1 MGSKERRERERGEL
15 RGLIMDAAR
24 EMLAREG
31 YEAISM
37 RKLADAIEYSPTAI
51 YAYFTDKEELFR
63 QICMDDFDRFNASQT
78 SAIEEP
84 DPVKRIRLVGE
95 MYVRFAVEHP
105 NHFRRMFLDP
115 PHVSLSQEQLA
126 RRGDPSHDGY
136 AFFRGTVA
144 EAVAAGRFVPKLG
157 NDIDLITQTLW
168 AAVHGIAAILVVHG
182 DDDSWVK
189 LKPPEQLTQ
198 TMLDTVLV
206 TMLVPEPT
214 PVAQTPAETQKTHR
228 TNR

>member
-63 QICMDDFDRFNASQT
+63 QICMDDFDRFHANQA
-78 SAIEEP
+78 SAIQEP
-84 DPVKRIRLVGE
+84 DPAKRIRLVGE
-95 MYVRFAVEHP
+95 MYIRFAVEHP

-115 PHVSLSQEQLA
+115 PRVSLSEEQLA
-126 RRGDPSHDGY
+126 RRGDPSQDGY
-136 AFFRGTVA
+136 AFFRNTVA
-144 EAVAAGRFVPKLG
+144 EAVAAGRFVPELG

-168 AAVHGIAAILVVHG
+168 AAVHGVAAILVVHG
-182 DDDSWVK
+182 GNDSWVK
-189 LKPPEQLTQ
+189 LKPVEQLTQ
-198 TMLDTVLV
+198 TMLDTVLA
-206 TMLVPEPT
+206 TMLASEPT
-214 PVAQTPAETQKTHR
+214 TAAQTPTKPHKTDR